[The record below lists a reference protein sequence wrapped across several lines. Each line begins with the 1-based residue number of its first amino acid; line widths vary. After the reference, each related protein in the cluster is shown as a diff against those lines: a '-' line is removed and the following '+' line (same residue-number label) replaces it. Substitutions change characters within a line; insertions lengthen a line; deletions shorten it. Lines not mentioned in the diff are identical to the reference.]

1 MDANPGKPVLG
12 LVISRG
18 DRIIKRLIPEKDE
31 VTIGQSPDCDIVLQ
45 HDSSVPQKHV
55 MAVRRGEDYEFCIN
69 EQMDGKISAGDSTI
83 SLRDLRTCGFLGR
96 RSHGYTFTVT
106 KSKKGQIRIADITI
120 HFGYFTPS
128 PQQVLGEPRLADAVT
143 SGGFLDPDQKIF
155 TGFLLGSLLLAGG
168 YGYLT
173 TFAVHD
179 PSASL
184 DNLPPS
190 LEKLLVAED
199 AQPINVGDAGG
210 EGEADITEEIAV
222 ETTTS
227 TEGTGTGGSGS
238 SSSTD
243 VVSEGQAMGSGAAEF
258 AIASIMSNV
267 IGGAGG
273 STGIAMGAGTSAL
286 MSTGVGTVGAGGGG
300 AGAGGTGTGDG
311 FASAAGG
318 AGGPG
323 ISRTEGGGGGG
334 PTVTK
339 ARAVS
344 PNASVSSSSS
354 DVSSDAISKI
364 SNYVR
369 ARGGQIKRIY
379 ERYLADNP
387 MLAGRVVVNVTF
399 TNGSVSSASIGGN
412 TTGNGAL
419 ANDILSTVRGWSIGG
434 IEGTVSLSVPFVL
447 QPS

>member
-1 MDANPGKPVLG
+1 MDSNPGKPVLG

-18 DRIIKRLIPEKDE
+18 DRIIKRLIPERDE

-45 HDSSVPQKHV
+45 HDPNVPQRHV

-69 EQMDGKISAGDSTI
+69 EQMDGKISVGDSTI

-96 RSHGYTFTVT
+96 RSHGYTFMVT
-106 KSKKGQIRIADITI
+106 KSKKGQIRVADITI
-120 HFGYFTPS
+120 HFGYFTPTT
-128 PQQVLGEPRLADAVT
+128 QQVLGEPRLADAVT
-143 SGGFLDPDQKIF
+143 SGGFLDPDQKVF
-155 TGFLLGSLLLAGG
+155 TGFLVGSLLLAGV

-179 PSASL
+179 PSSAL

-199 AQPINVGDAGG
+199 AEPINIGAGGDG
-210 EGEADITEEIAV
+210 EGEVVDEIAV
-222 ETTTS
+222 DTSTS

-238 SSSTD
+238 STD
-243 VVSEGQAMGSGAAEF
+243 VVSEGQAMGTGAAEF

-267 IGGAGG
+267 VGGAGG

-286 MSTGVGTVGAGGGG
+286 MSTGIGTVGAGGGG
-300 AGAGGTGTGDG
+300 AGAGGTGEGDG
-311 FASAAGG
+311 FASAAGS
-318 AGGPG
+318 GGTG
-323 ISRTEGGGGGG
+323 ITRTEVGSGGG

-339 ARAVS
+339 ARAVA
-344 PNASVSSSSS
+344 PTASVSSSSA

-364 SNYVR
+364 SNYIR

-387 MLAGRVVVNVTF
+387 MLAGRVVVNLTL
-399 TNGSVSSASIGGN
+399 TNGSVSSANIASN

-419 ANDILSTVRGWSIGG
+419 ANDILSTVRGWSVGG
-434 IEGTVSLSVPFVL
+434 VEGTVSLSVPFVL

>member
-1 MDANPGKPVLG
+1 
-12 LVISRG
+12 
-18 DRIIKRLIPEKDE
+18 
-31 VTIGQSPDCDIVLQ
+31 
-45 HDSSVPQKHV
+45 
-55 MAVRRGEDYEFCIN
+55 
-69 EQMDGKISAGDSTI
+69 DGKISVGDSTI

-96 RSHGYTFTVT
+96 RSQGYTFTVT

-128 PQQVLGEPRLADAVT
+128 TQQVLGEPRLADAVT
-143 SGGFLDPDQKIF
+143 SGGFLDPDQKVF
-155 TGFLLGSLLLAGG
+155 TGFLVGSLLLAGA
-168 YGYLT
+168 YGYLS

-179 PSASL
+179 PTAAL

-190 LEKLLVAED
+190 LEKLLVSED
-199 AQPINVGDAGG
+199 AAPLNIGDAGG
-210 EGEADITEEIAV
+210 EGDADVVEEIAV
-222 ETTTS
+222 EATS
-227 TEGTGTGGSGS
+227 EGTGTGGGGGGS
-238 SSSTD
+238 SD

-267 IGGAGG
+267 VGGAGG
-273 STGIAMGAGTSAL
+273 STGIAMGAGTAAL

-300 AGAGGTGTGDG
+300 AGAGGTGEGDG

-318 AGGPG
+318 GGGG
-323 ISRTEGGGGGG
+323 ISRTEAGSGGG

-339 ARAVS
+339 ARAVA
-344 PNASVSSSSS
+344 PTASVSSSSS

-364 SNYVR
+364 SNYIR

-399 TNGSVSSASIGGN
+399 TNGSVSSASIAGN

-419 ANDILSTVRGWSIGG
+419 ANEILSTVRGWSIGG

-447 QPS
+447 QPF